1 MASKNR
7 PALTREAKQ
16 NQLIS
21 LAIDQ
26 AEEQLRNKK
35 ASSQVLTHFL
45 KLATVQA
52 ELDLERQRKEN
63 MMIEAKTKALQ
74 SSQNMEELTAKA
86 IKAFKTYSGQEDE
99 NYETE

>member
-74 SSQNMEELTAKA
+74 SSQNMEELTEKA

-99 NYETE
+99 DYETE

>member
-1 MASKNR
+1 MAAKTK

-63 MMIEAKTKALQ
+63 MMIEAKTKALE
-74 SSQNMEELTAKA
+74 SAQNMEEAANRA
-86 IKAFKTYSGQEDE
+86 IQAFKTYSGQDDE
-99 NYETE
+99 YEETY

>member
-99 NYETE
+99 DYETE